1 MSTWVG
7 CFNPANEEAIVSF
20 RVLAAVALG
29 GALLAMPA
37 LDAQRRGGTQNVNW
51 ALHNLD
57 LAGTRYSTMDQIN
70 AQNVKTLTP
79 RWLFQYG
86 IIDGVSNQTTP
97 IVVDGTMYVTDP
109 RGGVYAVNAADGH
122 LLWSYDVTKLIGGGA
137 REGFIFRN
145 RGPAYADGVVYAAAG
160 SFLLALDAKTGK
172 PIPTFGSNGQSHVI
186 LDVLKERYPEVK
198 TAISMGYWFTSA
210 PQVHNG
216 VIYIGSTRSES
227 HIPGGH
233 VLAVDAKTGKV
244 KWVFNTVPQD
254 ARDQGW
260 EIAGPTWVG
269 GERNGGGIW
278 ETPSID
284 PELGLL
290 YVAVANPFGDS
301 TKRAGMNLFSDS
313 IVALTLD
320 TGTLKWYFQQTHHDV
335 WDYDTGSQPTLFDM
349 TVNGQRVKALAS
361 ASKNGFLYI
370 LNRETGKPVHPIV
383 ETPVPTHTD
392 TPGEQ
397 PWPTQP
403 IPHTAAGKM
412 MEPASPVVAIDIPAE
427 QLAKF
432 KIAPM
437 FTPFSRSLIHAP
449 GTGGGP
455 NYGPVSYSSRTGYL
469 YVNAIDQPT
478 NSGRGPKG
486 YLSAYDPTT
495 GELKWRQIYE
505 GFGQA
510 GSVATASDLLF
521 VGTGSNEAGYFFAF
535 DAKKGDLLWKFNT
548 GSGVFSSPSTYMVN
562 GEQFVTVGSGGG
574 ERGRRGGDLIL
585 SFALPRQ

>member
-1 MSTWVG
+1 VSSKLLAAAALGSTLL
-7 CFNPANEEAIVSF
+7 IVSS
-20 RVLAAVALG
+20 G
-29 GALLAMPA
+29 
-37 LDAQRRGGTQNVNW
+37 LDAQRRDSRSVDW
-51 ALHNLD
+51 LLHNLD
-57 LAGTRYSTMDQIN
+57 LFGSRYSPMDQIN
-70 AQNVKTLTP
+70 ARNVKTLTP

-97 IVVDGTMYVTDP
+97 VVADGTMYLTDP
-109 RGGVYAVNAADGH
+109 RGGVYALNAIDGH
-122 LLWSYDVTKLIGGGA
+122 LLWSFDVTKLIGGGA
-137 REGFIFRN
+137 REGYIFRN

-160 SFLLALDAKTGK
+160 SFLLALDAKTGQ
-172 PIPTFGSNGQSHVI
+172 PIPTFGTNGQAHVI

-254 ARDQGW
+254 ERDQGW

-301 TKRAGMNLFSDS
+301 TKRAGMNLFTDS
-313 IVALTLD
+313 VVALTLD
-320 TGTLKWYFQQTHHDV
+320 TGRLKWYFQQTHHDV

-349 TVNGQRVKALAS
+349 TIKGQRIKALAS

-383 ETPVPTHTD
+383 ETPVPTETD

-403 IPHTAAGKM
+403 IPHTAAGKPM
-412 MEPASPVVAIDIPAE
+412 VPVSPVVADDIPPDR
-427 QLAKF
+427 LAKF
-432 KIAPM
+432 KVAPM
-437 FTPFSRSLIHAP
+437 FTPFSRALIHAP
-449 GTGGGP
+449 GTGGGA
-455 NYGPVSYSSRTGYL
+455 NYAPVAYSPRTGYL

-486 YLSAYDPTT
+486 YFSAYDPTT
-495 GELKWRQIYE
+495 GELVWRQIFE

-510 GSVATASDLLF
+510 GPVVTGSDLVF
-521 VGTGSNEAGYFFAF
+521 VGTGSNIAGYFYAY

-548 GSGVFSSPSTYMVN
+548 GAGVFSSPSTYMVN
-562 GEQFVTVGSGGG
+562 GEQFITVGSGGG

-585 SFALPRQ
+585 SFALPRE